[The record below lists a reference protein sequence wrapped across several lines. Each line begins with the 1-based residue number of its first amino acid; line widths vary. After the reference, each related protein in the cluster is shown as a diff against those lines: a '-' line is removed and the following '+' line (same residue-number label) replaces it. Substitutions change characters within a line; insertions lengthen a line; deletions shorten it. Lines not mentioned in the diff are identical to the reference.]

1 MGHIRATD
9 TTKEILREVGARLR
23 GFRLR
28 QNVTQADLA
37 ETAGVGHATVKRA
50 EAGES
55 IRLETIVKIL
65 RALGRVEALDS
76 FLPEPLVSP
85 IQLVEQRDRG
95 RQRARQRARKS
106 RG

>member
-9 TTKEILREVGARLR
+9 TTKEVLRGVGARLQ
-23 GFRLR
+23 GFRLQ
-28 QNVTQADLA
+28 QNMTQAELA

-50 EAGES
+50 EAGENVG
-55 IRLETIVKIL
+55 LETIVKIL

-85 IQLVEQRDRG
+85 IRLADQRERG
-95 RQRARQRARKS
+95 RRRARRS

>member
-1 MGHIRATD
+1 MAHIRSTD
-9 TTKEILREVGARLR
+9 TTEEILREIGARLR
-23 GFRLR
+23 SFRLQ
-28 QNVTQADLA
+28 QNVTQARLA

-76 FLPEPLVSP
+76 FLPEALVSP
-85 IQLVEQRDRG
+85 IRLAEERERG
-95 RQRARQRARKS
+95 RRRARRS

>member
-9 TTKEILREVGARLR
+9 TTKEVLREIGARLQ
-23 GFRLR
+23 GFRLQ
-28 QNVTQADLA
+28 QNVTQAELA

-50 EAGES
+50 EAGEN
-55 IRLETIVKIL
+55 IRLQTMVKIL

-85 IQLVEQRDRG
+85 IRLAEQRERG
-95 RQRARQRARKS
+95 RQRARRS
-106 RG
+106 LG

>member
-1 MGHIRATD
+1 MGHIRSTD
-9 TTKEILREVGARLR
+9 TTEEILREVGARLR
-23 GFRLR
+23 GFRLQ

-37 ETAGVGHATVKRA
+37 KAAGVGHATLKRA

-55 IRLETIVKIL
+55 VRLETIVRIL

-85 IQLVEQRDRG
+85 IQLAEQRER
-95 RQRARQRARKS
+95 RRRRARAS
-106 RG
+106 GG

>member
-1 MGHIRATD
+1 MGHIRSTD
-9 TTKEILREVGARLR
+9 TTGEILREIGARLR
-23 GFRLR
+23 GFRLQ
-28 QNVTQADLA
+28 QNVTQAELA

-76 FLPEPLVSP
+76 FLPEALVSP
-85 IQLVEQRDRG
+85 IRLAEERERG
-95 RQRARQRARKS
+95 RQRARRS